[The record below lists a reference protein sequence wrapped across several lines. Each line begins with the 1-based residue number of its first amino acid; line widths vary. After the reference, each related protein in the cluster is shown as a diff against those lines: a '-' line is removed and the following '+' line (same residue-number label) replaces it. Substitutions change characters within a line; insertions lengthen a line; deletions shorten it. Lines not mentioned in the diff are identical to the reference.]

1 MWADWTI
8 TATVILL
15 YFMRILLINP
25 NRYQSPPV
33 PPIGLE
39 HAAATIEEGGHL
51 AEILDLCFSDSP
63 YEDIDK
69 AMIRFEPDIVGIT
82 VRNVD
87 TVLYQTN
94 EFFLDDIRDIVS
106 HIRRHWGLRV
116 IAGGTGVEADP
127 EGVVDYM
134 GADYAVVGPA
144 EGCLN
149 DLLADISYGK
159 EIKERVRYR
168 KYRFDISCPRRTEG
182 IDYGKY
188 YRHGG
193 IAGFETHKGCGSSCV
208 YCIEANTRVSF
219 KAVPDIIS
227 EVRGLVDAG
236 CRRFHLCDPE
246 FNEDLD
252 FALDFCSALKKE
264 ALGIDWALYMKPAN
278 YNKKLFRLMKES
290 GVSLITLTV
299 DSWKKCPLYWSDIEK
314 MVFLAR
320 SSGIRIV
327 VDFLCGFPYEEE
339 ETLLFYLDLFRR
351 VRPDSVGINT
361 YIRLYR
367 KLQITGIIMRDEKLL
382 GNVIGLGEDRQ
393 MIKPV
398 FYNQISPER
407 LRELIAGET
416 IFRIEGLDKGVNYG
430 RSGF

>member
-1 MWADWTI
+1 
-8 TATVILL
+8 
-15 YFMRILLINP
+15 MRVLLINP
-25 NRYQSPPV
+25 NRYKSPPV

-39 HAAATIEEGGHL
+39 HVAATIEEEGHV
-51 AEILDLCFSDSP
+51 AGILDLCFSDSP

-69 AMIRFEPDIVGIT
+69 TLITFRPDIVGVT

-87 TVLYQTN
+87 TVLYQAN
-94 EFFLDDIRDIVS
+94 EFFLDEIRDIVF
-106 HIRRHWGLRV
+106 HIRGLWGLRV
-116 IAGGTGVEADP
+116 IAGGSGVEADP
-127 EGVVDYM
+127 EGVVDYL

-144 EGCLN
+144 EGCIN
-149 DLLADISYGK
+149 ELLSNISGGK
-159 EIKERVRYR
+159 KIKERIRSR
-168 KYRFDISCPRRTEG
+168 KYRFDISCPRRTET

-188 YRHGG
+188 FEHGG
-193 IAGFETHKGCGSSCV
+193 IAGFDTHKGCSSSCV
-208 YCIEANTRVSF
+208 YCVEANTRVSF
-219 KAVPDIIS
+219 KGIPDVMGEI
-227 EVRGLVDAG
+227 RRFVDG
-236 CRRFHLCDPE
+236 GFSRFHLCDPE

-252 FALDFCSALKKE
+252 FALDFCQALKRE
-264 ALGIDWALYMKPAN
+264 GPGIDWALYMKPAN

-314 MVFLAR
+314 IVFLAR

-367 KLQITGIIMRDEKLL
+367 KLQITGIILRDEKLL
-382 GNVIGLGEDRQ
+382 GNVIGLGENRQ

-407 LRELIAGET
+407 LGELIAGET
-416 IFRIEGLDKGVNYG
+416 IFRIEGLDKGVNYSRLG
-430 RSGF
+430 L

>member
-1 MWADWTI
+1 
-8 TATVILL
+8 
-15 YFMRILLINP
+15 MRVLLINP
-25 NRYQSPPV
+25 NRFKSPPV

-39 HAAATIEEGGHL
+39 HVAALIEEEGHV
-51 AEILDLCFSDSP
+51 ADILDICFSSSP
-63 YEDIDK
+63 YEDIDSALITFK
-69 AMIRFEPDIVGIT
+69 PDIVGVT

-94 EFFLDDIRDIVS
+94 EFFLDDIRDIIS
-106 HIRRHWGLRV
+106 HVRMFGGLKV
-116 IAGGTGVEADP
+116 IVGGSGVATDP
-127 EGVVDYM
+127 EGVLDYL
-134 GADYAVVGPA
+134 GADYVVVGPA
-144 EGCLN
+144 EGCIN
-149 DLLADISYGK
+149 ELLADIRRD
-159 EIKERVRYR
+159 ENTEERVRFRRYR
-168 KYRFDISCPRRTEG
+168 YDISCPRRTAG
-182 IDYGKY
+182 IEYRKY
-188 YRHGG
+188 LEHGG
-193 IAGFETHKGCGSSCV
+193 IAGFDTHKGCSSSCV

-219 KAVPDIIS
+219 KGIPDVMS
-227 EVRGLVDAG
+227 EIRGLVGAG
-236 CRRFHLCDPE
+236 CRRFHLCDSE

-264 ALGIDWALYMKPAN
+264 ELGIDWALYMKPAN

-314 MVFLAR
+314 IVFLAR

-327 VDFLCGFPYEEE
+327 VDLLCGFPYEEE

-367 KLQITGIIMRDEKLL
+367 KLLITGIILRDKKLRS
-382 GNVIGLGEDRQ
+382 NIVGLAEDGR

-398 FYNQISPER
+398 FYNQISPDR
-407 LRELIAGET
+407 LWELIAGEP
-416 IFRIEGLDKGVNYG
+416 IFRIEGLEKGVNYS
-430 RSGF
+430 RPY